1 MEVDNTETAKRTY
14 HFLKSYKSLKKLA
27 NLRDTPGAFET
38 KAKEIV
44 KMIDSYR
51 SGLDDKKR
59 DIFYNLFI
67 VSQKQKQTLKE
78 LYRLLDINKT
88 DYDRLKSE
96 ILLDFAHSYRE
107 GALLAYHDEKQ

>member
-1 MEVDNTETAKRTY
+1 MEVDNTEAAKRAY

-38 KAKEIV
+38 KAIEIV
-44 KMIDSYR
+44 EMIDSY
-51 SGLDDKKR
+51 SSSLDEKER

-78 LYRLLDINKT
+78 LYSSLDIDKT
-88 DYDRLKSE
+88 EYDRIKSE
-96 ILLDFAHSYRE
+96 ILLEFAHNYRE
-107 GALLAYHDEKQ
+107 GALLTYHD

>member
-1 MEVDNTETAKRTY
+1 MEVDNAETAKRAY

-38 KAKEIV
+38 KAIEIV
-44 KMIDSYR
+44 EMIDSH
-51 SGLDDKKR
+51 SSSLDGKKR

-78 LYRLLDINKT
+78 LYSSLDIDKT
-88 DYDRLKSE
+88 EYDHIKSE
-96 ILLDFAHSYRE
+96 ILLEFAHNYRE
-107 GALLAYHDEKQ
+107 GALLAYRK

>member
-44 KMIDSYR
+44 KMTDSYR

>member
-59 DIFYNLFI
+59 DIFYNLFF

-78 LYRLLDINKT
+78 LYNSLDIDKT
-88 DYDRLKSE
+88 EYDHIKSE
-96 ILLDFAHSYRE
+96 ILLDFARRYRE
-107 GALLAYHDEKQ
+107 GALMIYQE